1 MNIVKLAL
9 LSISGLLISA
19 HLFAQHVGIEMI
31 TDVPQTDTAKKAPVE
46 IVPAK
51 TAASFTQLYNQK
63 PDSVYSEYLHL
74 LLSEKQ
80 YKTAEKVVESQKAHT
95 GQDPFMHIDLG
106 DVYAWER
113 KYDKAKQQ
121 YDSLLDIM
129 TGDDGL
135 TQRIAKAFTES
146 GNDDYAVRT
155 FERAVNMT
163 NAMYYYCMPL
173 ARLYDK
179 CGRLD
184 KAIEMVL
191 IGVQSQ
197 GGNIETVKAQL
208 LEMLGNDPDKLRQ
221 MQRGVVKKIND
232 DPNNVYYAE
241 LLTWVYT
248 QKNDWDG
255 ALVQIEA
262 VDERNKEQGRRLMS
276 LAGLAMN
283 AKQFDAAG
291 KAFDDVIAQGKEL
304 PYYLEARAGKLSAA
318 FEMIKNDSVIRAAA
332 VNDLIKL
339 YDSFLIEYPNRYT
352 TQTASDYAMLQAQYA
367 GNAAK
372 AIEILQRSLIEPG
385 IRQNMVGAFKLQMG
399 DYYVLTGQ
407 LWDASLTYS
416 QVDKEFKQDVL
427 GEDARFRNAKLAYY
441 RGDFVWAQRQ
451 LSILKAS
458 TSELIANDAL
468 YLSVQIT
475 EDVEDSN
482 YVPLER
488 FAYAGLL
495 LFQNK
500 DKEAEALLD
509 SINIAFPKHPL
520 NDDIIMAR
528 AELALKHHDY
538 NKALAH
544 LKTIYEKYGQDV
556 LGDDAV
562 FKIAEVYQN
571 NLHQNDQA
579 KHYYEQLIIDYP
591 GSTYIQTARQRLAE
605 LNAAALP

>member
-1 MNIVKLAL
+1 MNIVKLVLLGAL
-9 LSISGLLISA
+9 GLFTGS
-19 HLFAQHVGIEMI
+19 HLFAQHVGIEMV
-31 TDVPQTDTAKKAPVE
+31 TDVPADTSKKAPVE
-46 IVPAK
+46 IAPIK
-51 TAASFTQLYNQK
+51 TAASFTDLYKKN
-63 PDSVYSEYLHL
+63 PDSVYAEYLHL
-74 LLSEKQ
+74 LIGEKQ
-80 YKTAEKVVESQKAHT
+80 YKTAEKVVEAQKART
-95 GQDPFMHIDLG
+95 NQDPFLHIDLG
-106 DVYAWER
+106 DVYAWEK

-121 YDSLLDIM
+121 YDSLLQIM

-135 TQRIAKAFTES
+135 TQRIAKAFMES

-155 FERAVNMT
+155 FEKGVSMT
-163 NAMYYYCMPL
+163 NAMYYCMPL

-241 LLTWVYT
+241 LLTWIYT

-262 VDERNKEQGRRLMS
+262 VDERNKENGRRLMS

-291 KAFDDVIAQGKEL
+291 KAFDDVIAQGKDL
-304 PYYLEARAGKLSAA
+304 PHYLEARAGKLSAA
-318 FEMIKNDSVIRAAA
+318 FEVIKNDSVIRATA

-352 TQTASDYAMLQAQYA
+352 TQTVSDYAMLEAQYA

-475 EDVEDSN
+475 ENVEDSN

-571 NLHQNDQA
+571 NLHQSDQA

-605 LNAAALP
+605 LNAAVLP

>member
-1 MNIVKLAL
+1 MNIVKLLLLGAL
-9 LSISGLLISA
+9 GLFTGIPV
-19 HLFAQHVGIEMI
+19 FAQHVGIEMI
-31 TDVPQTDTAKKAPVE
+31 TDVPHGDTAPKPPV
-46 IVPAK
+46 I
-51 TAASFTQLYNQK
+51 TSASFTDLYNK
-63 PDSVYSEYLHL
+63 YPDSVYTEYLHL
-74 LLSEKQ
+74 LLMEKQ
-80 YKTAEKVVESQKAHT
+80 YKTAEKVVESQKNRT
-95 GQDPFMHIDLG
+95 NQDPFLHIDLG

-113 KYDKAKQQ
+113 KYDKAKLQ
-121 YDSLLDIM
+121 YDSLLDM
-129 TGDDGL
+129 LTGDDAR
-135 TQRIAKAFTES
+135 TQRIAKAFMDDS
-146 GNDDYAVRT
+146 NDDYAIRT
-155 FERAVNMT
+155 YERAVNMT
-163 NAMYYYCMPL
+163 NALYYYCMPL

-191 IGVQSQ
+191 AGVQTQ
-197 GGNIETVKAQL
+197 GGNVETMKAQL
-208 LEMLGNDPDKLRQ
+208 LEMLGNDPDKLKQ
-221 MQRGVVKKIND
+221 MQRGIVKKIND

-241 LLTWVYT
+241 LLTWIYT

-262 VDERNKEQGRRLMS
+262 VDERNKENGRRLMY
-276 LAGLAMN
+276 LAALAMN
-283 AKQFDAAG
+283 AKQYDAAA
-291 KAFDDVIAQGKEL
+291 KAYDDVIVQGKDL
-304 PYYLEARAGKLSAA
+304 PYYLEARSGKLAA
-318 FEMIKNDSVIRAAA
+318 VFEGIKNDSVISAPAVAALA
-332 VNDLIKL
+332 KL

-352 TQTASDYAMLQAQYA
+352 TQTAADYAMLEAQYA
-367 GNAAK
+367 GNATK
-372 AIEILQRSLIEPG
+372 AIDILQRAIIEPG
-385 IRQNMVGAFKLQMG
+385 IRQNMVCAFKLQMG

-427 GEDARFRNAKLAYY
+427 GEDARFRNARLAYY

-451 LSILKAS
+451 LSVLKAS

-475 EDVEDSN
+475 ENVDPEDSN
-482 YVPLER
+482 TVPLER

-500 DKEAEALLD
+500 DREAEALLD

-520 NDDIIMAR
+520 NDDILMAR
-528 AELALKHHDY
+528 AEIALKHHDY

-544 LKTIYEKYGQDV
+544 LKTIYEKYGKDV

-562 FKIAEVYQN
+562 FKMAEVYQH
-571 NLHQNDQA
+571 NLHQPDHA

-591 GSTYIQTARQRLAE
+591 GSTFIQTARQRLAE
-605 LNAAALP
+605 LNGAVIP